1 MNEHIDT
8 VRIMNLDFINTTR
21 EGFLKNVL
29 YAHLHNENKC
39 FIVTGNPEIAMRARE
54 DKQYREAVDTAD
66 YVIPDGAGILVA
78 AKYMKQPMKERVAGY
93 DVMRD
98 LLAYANQQR
107 LSCYF
112 LGATEEVNRKA
123 VEEAEREY
131 PNLKIAGR
139 HHGFFDLDDASI
151 VEDVRA
157 SGADI
162 VFVARGLPRQ
172 EIWTARH
179 FDKFEKGVFMG
190 VGGSIDVLAGEVKR
204 APDFW
209 IRLNLEWLYRLLKQ
223 PFRYK
228 RILKVAEFMMRVFLS
243 GKKV

>member
-1 MNEHIDT
+1 MNNHLDT
-8 VRIMNLDFINTTR
+8 VQIMHLDFINTTK
-21 EGFLKNVL
+21 ENFLNNVL
-29 YAHLHNENKC
+29 HTHLHNEEKC

-54 DKQYREAVDTAD
+54 DKQYRAAVDTAD
-66 YVIPDGAGILVA
+66 YVIPDGAGILIA
-78 AKYMKQPMKERVAGY
+78 AKYMKQPMQERVAGY

-98 LLAYANQQR
+98 LLAYANDR
-107 LSCYF
+107 KLSCYF

-123 VEEAEREY
+123 VIEVEREY
-131 PNLKIAGR
+131 LDLHVAGR
-139 HHGFFDLDDASI
+139 HHGFFDLDDTSV
-151 VEDVRA
+151 VEEVRA

-162 VFVARGLPRQ
+162 VLVALGLPRQ
-172 EIWTARH
+172 ELWIARH
-179 FDKFEKGVFMG
+179 FDAFDKGVFMG

-228 RILKVAEFMMRVFLS
+228 RIVKVAEFMLRVFL
-243 GKKV
+243 KKS